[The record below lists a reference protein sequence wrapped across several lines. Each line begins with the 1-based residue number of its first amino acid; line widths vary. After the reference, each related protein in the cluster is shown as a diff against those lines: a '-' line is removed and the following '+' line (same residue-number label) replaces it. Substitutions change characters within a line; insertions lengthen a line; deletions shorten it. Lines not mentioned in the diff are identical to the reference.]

1 MESSSWTTVIDPDPW
16 RIAAGIMLVLYACW
30 AYRRTLPPLS
40 LSRRAALATLR
51 IAGFILL
58 TVFALDPSIVA
69 RSELSRSPVVPILV
83 DVSGSMSIKDGGTD
97 PRIDAAIRATGTIAG
112 SLGEARVDIL
122 PFAAGLFGA
131 VVSTGSVPPADGEG
145 TDIYGA
151 IAGVERRYA
160 GENLAAVVLV
170 SDGRITRGM
179 SGKYVPGRVPVFAV
193 AVGDTVDGAD
203 LAVDRVEYER
213 TVYTGT
219 RESIRAVI
227 RYSLVGGQVAVVELA
242 EGGRVLDRFRT
253 DILSG
258 SGLVEAD
265 LRYVPSEEG
274 IHSME
279 VRVVVLEGEVM
290 EGNNREAFR
299 INALKDRVEI
309 LFFDGSPDWNMT
321 FMRRLCEGSKRLHI
335 DTALPAPGGGYRVPG
350 GGRWE
355 FPGDVDGLS
364 RYDLVITGGGGTFPS
379 AREAE
384 TLTRYVAAGGAVLFI
399 ASEKSTVLSPR
410 ALVLLR
416 RVLPVT
422 AAGDP
427 RIAAGDFLVI
437 PGPAVNAPWL
447 PDMSGSGNGT
457 LPPLSGVVEG
467 LSPTAGAQV
476 LLVLTGNGQEMPF
489 LVVEQKEKGI
499 SAVLLGF
506 PVWRWRLAGEEGA
519 DAYDGL
525 LGGLVQYLA
534 EGRKAPT
541 LDVQTDRT
549 AYRTGEM
556 PRITV
561 FPSTGRAG
569 EGIRG
574 EIVAAGS
581 DGVPVETFIPVPDPA
596 RPGVYVAV
604 LGNLPPGD
612 YTVRVKAGP
621 GDGSTAE
628 GSTTFAVEPLSVE
641 MLRTSGDAGLL
652 GRIAAASG
660 GKVVRPD
667 DAAELAG
674 MIDLETDTVVSTS
687 VRKIRGK
694 AWFFAVIVLV
704 FAAEWLLRKILGLV

>member
-1 MESSSWTTVIDPDPW
+1 MESSSWTIVIDPDPW
-16 RIAAGIMLVLYACW
+16 RIGAGILLALYACW

-40 LSRRAALATLR
+40 LSRRAALAALR
-51 IAGFILL
+51 IAGFLL
-58 TVFALDPSIVA
+58 LAVFALDPSIVA
-69 RSELSRSPVVPILV
+69 RSESSRSPVVSVLV
-83 DVSGSMSIKDGGTD
+83 DVSGSMSIKDGGAD
-97 PRIDAAIRATGTIAG
+97 PRIDAAVRAAGMIAG
-112 SLGEARVDIL
+112 SLGEARVEIL
-122 PFAAGLFGA
+122 PFAAGLCGA
-131 VVSTGSVPPADGEG
+131 AVSLDSIPPADGEG

-151 IAGVERRYA
+151 IEGAERRYA
-160 GENLAAVVLV
+160 GDKLAAVVLV

-179 SGKYVPGRVPVFAV
+179 SGRYVPGRVPVFTV
-193 AVGDTVDGAD
+193 AVGDTVEGAD
-203 LAVDRVEYER
+203 LSVDRVEYER

-219 RESIRAVI
+219 RESVRAVI
-227 RYSLVGGQVAVVELA
+227 RYSSVDEWAAVVELA
-242 EGGRVLDRFRT
+242 DGGRVLDRFRT
-253 DILSG
+253 GILRG

-274 IHSME
+274 TRSME
-279 VRVVVLEGEVM
+279 VRVAPLDGEVT
-290 EGNNREAFR
+290 EGNNREMFR

-321 FMRRLCEGSKRLHI
+321 FIRRLCEGSKRLHL
-335 DTALPAPGGGYRVPG
+335 DAAVPAPGGGYRMPG

-384 TLTRYVAAGGAVLFI
+384 TLTEYVAAGGAVLFI
-399 ASEKSTVLSPR
+399 ASEKSPVLFPR
-410 ALVLLR
+410 ALTLLR
-416 RVLPVT
+416 RALPVT
-422 AAGDP
+422 AAGAP
-427 RIAAGDFLVI
+427 RIAAGDFLVT
-437 PGPAVNAPWL
+437 PGPAVDAPWL
-447 PDMSGSGNGT
+447 PDMSGSGRGT

-476 LLVLTGNGQEMPF
+476 PLVLTGNGPERPF
-489 LVVEQKEKGI
+489 LVVEPKEKGI
-499 SAVLLGF
+499 SAVLLGL

-525 LGGLVQYLA
+525 LGGLIQYLA
-534 EGRKAPT
+534 EGRKVSA
-541 LDVQTDRT
+541 LDVQTDRS
-549 AYRTGEM
+549 AYRTGET

-574 EIVAAGS
+574 EIIAAGS
-581 DGVPVETFIPVPDPA
+581 DGVPVETFIPVPDPD
-596 RPGVYVAV
+596 RPGVYGAV

-621 GDGSTAE
+621 ADGATVE
-628 GSTTFAVEPLSVE
+628 GSTTFAVESLSVE

-652 GRIAAASG
+652 GRIAADSG
-660 GKVVRPD
+660 GKVVRLE
-667 DAAELAG
+667 DAGELAG
-674 MIDLETDTVVSTS
+674 MIDLEAYTVVLTS
-687 VRKIRGK
+687 VRKMRGK
-694 AWFFAVIVLV
+694 AWFFAAIVLV